1 MNLSKFV
8 VVPSSFLMVTLVALS
23 GCATSSP
30 KEAAKLVSRVE
41 GSRRALQAAEA
52 QIRSTLDTANSLGQ
66 TEGGS
71 LQSDL
76 QRLNSEIKLSNEKR
90 DDFGKRVASM
100 DKTSASYFTAWAAE
114 LDKYE
119 TEEFRT
125 RSEARLEETRGRYNQ
140 LMTTMQQAEEKFN
153 PFMAKL
159 HDVSRYLNFMLNP
172 TGVASIKTSVGEMS
186 SDATDLYTAIETAV
200 QEADGFAAL
209 MGP

>member
-1 MNLSKFV
+1 
-8 VVPSSFLMVTLVALS
+8 MVTLVALS
-23 GCATSSP
+23 GCATSAP

-41 GSRRALQAAEA
+41 ESRRALQAAEA

-71 LQSDL
+71 LQTDF

-90 DDFGKRVASM
+90 DEFRKSVDSM
-100 DKTSASYFTAWAAE
+100 DKTSASYFTTWAAD
-114 LDKYE
+114 LDKFQ

-153 PFMAKL
+153 PLLAKL
-159 HDVSRYLNFMLNP
+159 NDLSRYLGFNLNP
-172 TGVASIKTSVGEMS
+172 TGVASIKTNVGEMS
-186 SDATDLYTAIETAV
+186 SEATDLSTAIETAV
-200 QEADGFAAL
+200 QEADGFVTL

>member
-1 MNLSKFV
+1 MNLSKFA
-8 VVPSSFLMVTLVALS
+8 VVPSSFLMVALVALS
-23 GCATSSP
+23 GCATSAP
-30 KEAAKLVSRVE
+30 KEATKLISRVE
-41 GSRRALQAAEA
+41 ESRRALQAAEA

-71 LQSDL
+71 LQSDF
-76 QRLNSEIKLSNEKR
+76 QRLNSEIELSNEKR
-90 DDFGKRVASM
+90 DDFSKRVASM
-100 DKTSASYFTAWAAE
+100 DKTSASYFTTWAAD
-114 LDKYE
+114 LDKFQ

-153 PFMAKL
+153 PLLAKL
-159 HDVSRYLNFMLNP
+159 HDVSRYLSFMLNP

-186 SDATDLYTAIETAV
+186 SQATDLYTAIETAV
-200 QEADGFAAL
+200 QEADGFTAL

>member
-23 GCATSSP
+23 GCATSAP

-41 GSRRALQAAEA
+41 ESRRALQAAEA
-52 QIRSTLDTANSLGQ
+52 QIRSTLDAANSLGQ

-71 LQSDL
+71 LQSDF
-76 QRLNSEIKLSNEKR
+76 QRLNSEIELSNEKR

-100 DKTSASYFTAWAAE
+100 DKTSASYFTTWAAD
-114 LDKYE
+114 LDNFQ

-125 RSEARLEETRGRYNQ
+125 RSEARLEKTRGRYNQ

>member
-23 GCATSSP
+23 GCATSAP

-41 GSRRALQAAEA
+41 ESRRALQAAEA

-71 LQSDL
+71 LQSDF
-76 QRLNSEIKLSNEKR
+76 QRFNSEIELSNEKR
-90 DDFGKRVASM
+90 DEFRKSVDSM
-100 DKTSASYFTAWAAE
+100 DKTSASYFTTWAAD
-114 LDKYE
+114 LDKFQ

-153 PFMAKL
+153 PILAKL
-159 HDVSRYLNFMLNP
+159 HDVSRYLSFMLNP
-172 TGVASIKTSVGEMS
+172 TGVASVKTSVGEMS
-186 SDATDLYTAIETAV
+186 SEATDLSTAIETAV
-200 QEADGFAAL
+200 QEADDFVTL

>member
-1 MNLSKFV
+1 MNLSKIV
-8 VVPSSFLMVTLVALS
+8 VVPSTFLLVTAVALS
-23 GCATSSP
+23 GCATSGP
-30 KEAAKLVSRVE
+30 EEAAKLVSRVE
-41 GSRRALQAAEA
+41 ESRRALQAAEA
-52 QIRSTLDTANSLGQ
+52 QIRSTLDAANSLGQ

-71 LQSDL
+71 LQSDF
-76 QRLNSEIKLSNEKR
+76 QRLNSEIELSNEKR

-100 DKTSASYFTAWAAE
+100 DKTSASYFTTWAAD
-114 LDKYE
+114 LDKFQ

-125 RSEARLEETRGRYNQ
+125 RSEARLEKTRGRYNQ

>member
-1 MNLSKFV
+1 MNLSKIV
-8 VVPSSFLMVTLVALS
+8 VVPSTFLLVTAVALS
-23 GCATSSP
+23 GCATSGP
-30 KEAAKLVSRVE
+30 EEAAKLVSRVE
-41 GSRRALQAAEA
+41 ESRRALQAAEA
-52 QIRSTLDTANSLGQ
+52 QIRSTLDAANSLGQ

-71 LQSDL
+71 LQSDF
-76 QRLNSEIKLSNEKR
+76 QRLNSEIELSNEKR

-100 DKTSASYFTAWAAE
+100 DTTSASYFTTWAAD
-114 LDKYE
+114 LDKFQ

-125 RSEARLEETRGRYNQ
+125 RSEARLEKTRGRYNQ

-159 HDVSRYLNFMLNP
+159 HDMSRYLNFMLNP

-186 SDATDLYTAIETAV
+186 SDATDLYTAVETAV
-200 QEADGFAAL
+200 QEADGFVVL

>member
-30 KEAAKLVSRVE
+30 KEAAKLVSGVE
-41 GSRRALQAAEA
+41 ESRRALQAAEA
-52 QIRSTLDTANSLGQ
+52 QVRSALDAANSLGQ

-71 LQSDL
+71 LQSDF
-76 QRLNSEIKLSNEKR
+76 QRLNSEIELSNEKR
-90 DDFGKRVASM
+90 DEFRKRVDSM
-100 DKTSASYFTAWAAE
+100 DKTSASYFTTWAAD
-114 LDKYE
+114 LDKFQ

-159 HDVSRYLNFMLNP
+159 HDMSRYLNFMLNP
-172 TGVASIKTSVGEMS
+172 TGVDSIKTSVGEMS
-186 SDATDLYTAIETAV
+186 SDATDLYTTVETAV
-200 QEADGFAAL
+200 QEADGFVVL